1 MNFKTLVA
9 HSIIWRGFYFFSV
22 LLVNV
27 FLSRY
32 LKAAG
37 AGNLYFITVVFSF
50 AQTLFGLSFDSG
62 ITFFGSGKI
71 IPRNKLISVAGLW
84 SIVAGLAM
92 VSAVY
97 IYFLVESTTANA
109 RLSSYS
115 LYGFCYVTGQLL
127 MTYLTS
133 LYYTK
138 ENYFLP
144 NVLLS
149 LVNFAFILIIPP
161 KDAPTSSEEIHRIIT
176 LYFLSFL
183 VAGIVLFVSFIVT
196 DREQGKV
203 GFPGK
208 EQSRQFLKY
217 SFTALAANVIFFLVY
232 RIDYLFVKVSPVC
245 TDADLGNYI
254 QVSKLGQMMLLIP
267 QIIASVV
274 FPRTASGIDRKRLN
288 YSIMV
293 IARLF
298 SQFFLAILLV
308 ILVCGR
314 WLFILLFGET
324 FNKMQAPF
332 VLLIPG
338 IFFLSVQVL
347 LAAYFGGKG
356 HVKVNVISAL
366 LALVVMIV
374 GDYFFVPLYGIIA
387 AAIVSTIS
395 YGVNV
400 GYSLYVFYKDYSV
413 NIIDFFRWRK
423 EDYFWLKALTKSNT
437 N

>member
-9 HSIIWRGFYFFSV
+9 QSIIWRGCYFFSV

-32 LKAAG
+32 LQAAG

-71 IPRNKLISVAGLW
+71 IPKNKLISIAGLW
-84 SIVAGLAM
+84 SIIAGFVM
-92 VSAVY
+92 IAVVY
-97 IYFLVESTTANA
+97 VYFLIDNTDTH
-109 RLSSYS
+109 LWTYS

-133 LYYTK
+133 LYYTQ

-149 LVNFAFILIIPP
+149 LVNFAYVLMIPG
-161 KDAPTSSEEIHRIIT
+161 KDTHTTSEEIEKIIM
-176 LYFLSFL
+176 LYFFTFL
-183 VAGIVLFVSFIVT
+183 IGGIVLFISFVIT
-196 DREQGKV
+196 NRREGAI
-203 GFPGK
+203 GFPAK
-208 EQSRQFLKY
+208 QQAKQFLKY

-254 QVSKLGQMMLLIP
+254 QVSKLGQMMLLLP

-274 FPRTASGIDRKRLN
+274 FPRTASGIDRQRLN

-298 SQFFLAILLV
+298 SQFFLAVLLV
-308 ILVCGR
+308 ILLCGNG
-314 WLFILLFGET
+314 LFTLLFGET
-324 FNKMQAPF
+324 FNKMQLPF
-332 VLLIPG
+332 MILVPG

-356 HVKVNVISAL
+356 QVKVNVISAV
-366 LALVVMIV
+366 LALIAMVI
-374 GDYFFVPLYGIIA
+374 GDYIFVPLYGIIA

-400 GYSLYVFYKDYSV
+400 GYSLYVFYKDYSI
-413 NIIDFFRWRK
+413 NLIDFFRWRK
-423 EDYFWLKALTKSNT
+423 EDYFWLKTLTKSST

>member
-1 MNFKTLVA
+1 MNFKTLIA
-9 HSIIWRGFYFFSV
+9 QSIIWRGCYFFSV

-37 AGNLYFITVVFSF
+37 AGNLYFITIVFSF
-50 AQTLFGLSFDSG
+50 AQAVLGLSFDSG
-62 ITFFGSGKI
+62 ITFFGSAKI
-71 IPRNKLISVAGLW
+71 ILRNKLISIAGLW
-84 SIVAGLAM
+84 SIIAGIIT
-92 VSAVY
+92 VGVVY
-97 IYFLVESTTANA
+97 LYFLIDTNIADSH
-109 RLSSYS
+109 LWSYS
-115 LYGFCYVTGQLL
+115 FYAFCYVTGQSL

-133 LYYTK
+133 LYYTQ

-144 NVLLS
+144 NLLLS
-149 LVNFAFILIIPP
+149 LVNFAYVLMIPG
-161 KDAPTSSEEIHRIIT
+161 KDTPTNSEEIQKIIT
-176 LYFLSFL
+176 LYFFTFL
-183 VAGIVLFVSFIVT
+183 AAGIVLYISFVVT
-196 DREQGKV
+196 NRREGAI
-203 GFPGK
+203 GFPAK
-208 EQSRQFLKY
+208 EQARQFLKY
-217 SFTALAANVIFFLVY
+217 SLTALAANVIFFLVY
-232 RIDYLFVKVSPVC
+232 RVDYLFVKVSPVC

-254 QVSKLGQMMLLIP
+254 QVSKLGQMMLIIP

-274 FPRTASGIDRKRLN
+274 FPRTASGIDRKHLN

-298 SQFFLAILLV
+298 SQFFLMVLLV
-308 ILVCGR
+308 ILLCGK

-324 FNKMQAPF
+324 FNKMQVPF
-332 VLLIPG
+332 ILIIPG

-356 HVKVNVISAL
+356 QVKVNVISAI
-366 LALVVMIV
+366 LALIVMIV
-374 GDYFFVPLYGIIA
+374 GDYFFVPVYGIIA

-413 NIIDFFRWRK
+413 NLIDFFRWRK
-423 EDYFWLKALTKSNT
+423 EDYFWLKTLTKSNT